1 MGPRRRTDRGYCLTD
16 KAGARRSDRDRNGR
30 PAAPSLVDLPRAWWS
45 RPAPELLA
53 ALGSGPEGLDRAEA
67 ASRLAQAGPNRVA
80 TREGRRWPGLLL
92 RQYESPLVLILLLAA
107 VVSMIVREWTEAAII
122 LAIVAGSTLLSFLQ
136 EYRAARAVQALQ
148 ARLALTVT
156 VLRGGERAE
165 IAADAVVPGDIVLLA
180 AGNLIPAD
188 GVVIEARDFLV
199 SQAALTGESFPVE
212 KRPAPSPA
220 EETLSGRTN
229 AVYLGTSVRSGTA
242 RMLVVTAG
250 RATEYGAIA
259 ERMGARDPETDFERG
274 LRRFGALLMRIMMVI
289 VTLVLTANLLLDRP
303 VIDSL
308 LFAVALAVG
317 LTPELLPAIVS
328 VTMAAGARRMAKE
341 GVLVRRSA
349 AIENLGTADVLC
361 TDKTG
366 TLTSGQMALAAA
378 TDPEGQESDAV
389 FRLALI
395 NAHFETGI
403 ENPLDQAIVAA
414 AIARGTALPDQ
425 PKVDEIPYDF
435 RRKRLTIVVDLP
447 QEETHLV
454 VTKGAFDTVL
464 ACCDTVDTPA
474 GAIPVDATIRARL
487 AALVAR
493 KGAEGVRV
501 LGVATRR
508 LPPKPRYE
516 VSDETGMSF
525 AGFLLFVDPLKPGIE
540 RTLVALAELG
550 ISVKII
556 TGDNR
561 HVAEHI
567 ARAVG
572 LTPAVITGA
581 ELVATRDEALWHLAE
596 RCNVFAEADPQ
607 QKERIVRALQTRGHS
622 VAYLGDG
629 INDAP
634 ALRQADVGISV
645 EDAVDVA
652 RESADIVLLAPDL
665 DILRQGI
672 VDGRRTF
679 ANTLKY
685 IQITTSANF
694 GNMISM
700 AAGTLFLPF
709 LPLTAAQILLNNFL
723 SDIPSLAVASD
734 RVDPETVAQAPR
746 WNIARIR
753 SYMVVFGLI
762 STVFDLVTF
771 VILLRVFQAGAQ
783 EFQSTWFV
791 VSLLTELAV
800 VMVLRTRRSFWSSR
814 PGMLLLAA
822 TVSVA
827 LLGVA
832 LPWLPFVGDAFGLS
846 ALPLPVMTAGGG
858 IVVLYLLSTEA
869 IKRFFYRSGA
879 A

>member
-1 MGPRRRTDRGYCLTD
+1 MP
-16 KAGARRSDRDRNGR
+16 
-30 PAAPSLVDLPRAWWS
+30 DLPDAWWS
-45 RPAPELLA
+45 RPASELLA
-53 ALGSGPEGLDRAEA
+53 ALGSGSDGLDGAEA
-67 ASRLAQAGPNRVA
+67 DRRQGRAGTNRLAVHEA
-80 TREGRRWPGLLL
+80 RRWPGLLL
-92 RQYESPLVLILLLAA
+92 RQYESPLVLILILAA
-107 VVSMIVREWTEAAII
+107 VVSMMVQEWTEAVII
-122 LAIVAGSTLLSFLQ
+122 LAIVAGSTLLSFAQ

-148 ARLALTVT
+148 AKLALTVT
-156 VLRGGERAE
+156 VLRGGEPSVVP
-165 IAADAVVPGDIVLLA
+165 ADTVVPGDLVLLS

-220 EETLSGRTN
+220 QAPLAGRTN

-242 RMLVVTAG
+242 RMLVVAVG
-250 RATEYGAIA
+250 RGTEYGAIA
-259 ERMGARDPETDFERG
+259 ERMAGRDPETDFERG
-274 LRRFGALLMRIMMVI
+274 LRRFGALLMRVMMVI

-349 AIENLGTADVLC
+349 AIENLGTADILC

-378 TDPEGQESDAV
+378 TDPAGEASDEV

-403 ENPLDQAIVAA
+403 ENPLDEAIVAA
-414 AIARGTALPDQ
+414 AAARGVALPDQ

-447 QEETHLV
+447 QDEAHLV

-464 ACCDTVDTPA
+464 ACCDTVASPA
-474 GAIPVDATIRARL
+474 GPVPVDAAVRTRL
-487 AALVAR
+487 AALVAE

-516 VSDETGMSF
+516 VSDEAGMTF
-525 AGFLLFVDPLKPGIE
+525 AGFLLFVDPLKPGID
-540 RTLVALAELG
+540 RTLGALAELG

-561 HVAEHI
+561 HVAEHV
-567 ARAVG
+567 ARGVG
-572 LTPAVITGA
+572 LVPTVITGA
-581 ELVATRDEALWHLAE
+581 DLVATRDEALWHLAE
-596 RCNVFAEADPQ
+596 QCNVFAEADPQ

-672 VDGRRTF
+672 LDGRRTF

-723 SDIPSLAVASD
+723 SDIPSLAVAGD
-734 RVDPETVAQAPR
+734 RVDPEAVRQAPR

-762 STVFDLVTF
+762 STVFDLLTF
-771 VILLRVFQAGAQ
+771 LILIRLFNAGAQ

-800 VMVLRTRRSFWSSR
+800 VMVLRTRRRFWSSR
-814 PGMLLLAA
+814 PGTVLLAA
-822 TVSVA
+822 TLSVA
-827 LLGVA
+827 VLALA
-832 LPWLPFVGDAFGLS
+832 LPFLPVVAPAFGLGP
-846 ALPLPVMTAGGG
+846 LPLPVLASCGG
-858 IVVLYLLSTEA
+858 IVVLYLLATEVL
-869 IKRFFYRSGA
+869 KRAFYRHGA
-879 A
+879 S

>member
-1 MGPRRRTDRGYCLTD
+1 M
-16 KAGARRSDRDRNGR
+16 AE
-30 PAAPSLVDLPRAWWS
+30 APEAWWS
-45 RPAPELLA
+45 QPAPTLLT
-53 ALGSGPEGLDRAEA
+53 ALKSGPVGIDAAEA
-67 ASRLAQAGPNRVA
+67 ARRLAKAGPGLTVA
-80 TREGRRWPGLLL
+80 RDALRWPGLLM
-92 RQYESPLVLILLLAA
+92 RQYESPLVLILILAA
-107 VVSMIVREWTEAAII
+107 LVSLIVREWTEAAII
-122 LAIVAGSTLLSFLQ
+122 LAIVASSTLLSFTQ

-156 VLRGGERAE
+156 LLRSGVTTVVPAE
-165 IAADAVVPGDIVLLA
+165 TVVPGDIVLLA

-212 KRPAPSPA
+212 KRPDPSPA
-220 EETLSGRTN
+220 GAPLAGRTN
-229 AVYLGTSVRSGTA
+229 AVFLGTSVRSGTA
-242 RMLVVTAG
+242 RMLVVSTG

-259 ERMGARDPETDFERG
+259 ERMGGRDPETDFERG
-274 LRRFGALLMRIMMVI
+274 LRRFGALLMRVMMVI
-289 VTLVLTANLLLDRP
+289 VTLVLIANLLLDRP

-349 AIENLGTADVLC
+349 AIENLGTADILC

-366 TLTSGQMALAAA
+366 TLTSGQMALSAA
-378 TDPEGQESDAV
+378 TDPAGEQSEDV

-403 ENPLDQAIVAA
+403 ENPLDQAILAA
-414 AIARGTALPDQ
+414 ATSRGTELPVQ

-447 QEETHLV
+447 EEEEHLV
-454 VTKGAFDTVL
+454 VMKGAFDTVL
-464 ACCDTVDTPA
+464 ACCDTVDTPD
-474 GAIPVDATIRARL
+474 GPVSVDDATRARL
-487 AALVAR
+487 AALVAE

-501 LGVATRR
+501 LGLATRR
-508 LPPKPRYE
+508 LPPKPRYDLA
-516 VSDETGMSF
+516 DEAGMTF
-525 AGFLLFVDPLKPGIE
+525 AGFLMFIDPLKPGIE
-540 RTLVALAELG
+540 RTLEALQDLG

-561 HVAEHI
+561 HVAEHV

-572 LTPAVITGA
+572 LTPVVITGA
-581 ELVATRDEALWHLAE
+581 ELVDTRDEALWHLAE
-596 RCNVFAEADPQ
+596 QCNVFAEADPQ
-607 QKERIVRALQTRGHS
+607 QKERILRALQTRGHS

-634 ALRQADVGISV
+634 ALRRADVGISV

-709 LPLTAAQILLNNFL
+709 LPMTAAQILLNNFL

-734 RVDPETVAQAPR
+734 RVDPESVARAPR
-746 WNIARIR
+746 WNIPVIR
-753 SYMVVFGLI
+753 RYMVVFGLI
-762 STVFDLVTF
+762 STAFDLLTF
-771 VILLRVFQAGAQ
+771 VILVRVFQADRM

-814 PGMLLLAA
+814 PGPVLLAA
-822 TVSVA
+822 TLTVA
-827 LLGVA
+827 VLGVA
-832 LPWLPFVGDAFGLS
+832 LPF
-846 ALPLPVMTAGGG
+846 LPLVAEAIGLASLQPRMLAAGGA
-858 IVVLYLLSTEA
+858 IVVLYLLTTEA
-869 IKRFFYRSGA
+869 MKRVFYRPRSS
-879 A
+879 

>member
-1 MGPRRRTDRGYCLTD
+1 M
-16 KAGARRSDRDRNGR
+16 A
-30 PAAPSLVDLPRAWWS
+30 DLPEAWWS
-45 RPAPELLA
+45 RPASELLE
-53 ALGSGPEGLDRAEA
+53 ALETGPDGLDRAEA
-67 ASRLAQAGPNRVA
+67 ARRLARAGS
-80 TREGRRWPGLLL
+80 TRLTARDGRRWPGLLL
-92 RQYESPLVLILLLAA
+92 RQYESPLVLILILAA
-107 VVSMIVREWTEAAII
+107 GVSLIVREWTEAAII
-122 LAIVAGSTLLSFLQ
+122 LAIVAGSTLLSFAQ
-136 EYRAARAVQALQ
+136 EYRAARAVQALR

-156 VLRGGERAE
+156 VLRGGKTAVVPAE
-165 IAADAVVPGDIVLLA
+165 TVVPGDIVLLA

-212 KRPAPSPA
+212 KRPEPSPA
-220 EETLSGRTN
+220 EAPLAGRTN
-229 AVYLGTSVRSGTA
+229 AVFLGTSVRSGMA
-242 RMLVVTAG
+242 RMLVVRAG

-259 ERMGARDPETDFERG
+259 ERMAGRDPETDFERG

-328 VTMAAGARRMAKE
+328 VTMAAGARQMAKE

-349 AIENLGTADVLC
+349 AIENLGTADILC

-378 TDPEGQESDAV
+378 TDPAGQESEAV
-389 FRLALI
+389 FRLALV
-395 NAHFETGI
+395 NAQFETGI

-414 AIARGTALPDQ
+414 AAARGTVLPDR

-447 QEETHLV
+447 DEEAHLV

-464 ACCDTVDTPA
+464 DCCETVDTPD
-474 GAIPVDATIRARL
+474 GPIPVDDAIRARL
-487 AALVAR
+487 AALVAE

-501 LGVATRR
+501 LGLATRR
-508 LPPKPRYE
+508 LPPRPRYDIA
-516 VSDETGMSF
+516 DETGMTF
-525 AGFLLFVDPLKPGIE
+525 TGFLMFIDPLKPGID
-540 RTLVALAELG
+540 RTLVALADLG
-550 ISVKII
+550 IAVKII

-561 HVAEHI
+561 HVAEHV

-572 LTPAVITGA
+572 LAPAVITGA
-581 ELVATRDEALWHLAE
+581 ELVAIRDEALWHLAE
-596 RCNVFAEADPQ
+596 QCNVFAEADPQ

-665 DILRQGI
+665 DILRRGV

-734 RVDPETVAQAPR
+734 RVDPESVTRAPR
-746 WNIARIR
+746 WNIGMIR

-762 STVFDLVTF
+762 STVFDLMTF
-771 VILLRVFQAGAQ
+771 VILIRLFHASVE

-800 VMVLRTRRSFWSSR
+800 VMVLRTRRPFWSSR
-814 PGMLLLAA
+814 PAPVLLVA
-822 TVSVA
+822 TISVA
-827 LLGVA
+827 CLGVA
-832 LPWLPFVGDAFGLS
+832 LPSLPFVAEAFGLS
-846 ALPLPVMTAGGG
+846 ALPQPVLAAGGA
-858 IVVLYLLSTEA
+858 IVVLYLLTTEA
-869 IKRFFYRSGA
+869 AKRVFYRRKPS
-879 A
+879 

>member
-1 MGPRRRTDRGYCLTD
+1 MADVPD
-16 KAGARRSDRDRNGR
+16 
-30 PAAPSLVDLPRAWWS
+30 AWWS
-45 RPAPELLA
+45 RPDSELLEALDTGPDGLTADQA
-53 ALGSGPEGLDRAEA
+53 AR
-67 ASRLAQAGPNRVA
+67 RLARAGPGLTTERD
-80 TREGRRWPGLLL
+80 GRRWPGLLL
-92 RQYESPLVLILLLAA
+92 RQYESPLVLILILAA
-107 VVSMIVREWTEAAII
+107 VVSLIVQEWTEAAII
-122 LAIVAGSTLLSFLQ
+122 LAIVAGSTLLSFAQ

-156 VLRGGERAE
+156 VLRGGESVVVPAE
-165 IAADAVVPGDIVLLA
+165 TVVPGDIVTLA

-199 SQAALTGESFPVE
+199 SQAAMTGESFPVE
-212 KRPAPSPA
+212 KQPAPSPA
-220 EETLSGRTN
+220 DAPLAGRTN
-229 AVYLGTSVRSGTA
+229 AVFLGTSVRSGTA
-242 RMLVVTAG
+242 RMLVVKAG

-259 ERMGARDPETDFERG
+259 ERMAGRDPETDFERG
-274 LRRFGALLMRIMMVI
+274 LRRFGALLMRIMLVI
-289 VTLVLTANLLLDRP
+289 VTLVLTANLFLDRP

-328 VTMAAGARRMAKE
+328 VTMAAGARQMAKE

-349 AIENLGTADVLC
+349 AIENLGTADILC

-366 TLTSGQMALAAA
+366 TLTSGKMALAEA
-378 TDPEGQESDAV
+378 TDPAGQESDAV

-403 ENPLDQAIVAA
+403 ENPLDEAIVAA
-414 AIARGTALPDQ
+414 ATARGTALPDQ

-447 QEETHLV
+447 EEEAHLV

-464 ACCDTVDTPA
+464 DCCDTVDAP
-474 GAIPVDATIRARL
+474 GGPVPVDKAVRARL
-487 AALVAR
+487 AALVAE
-493 KGAEGVRV
+493 KGADGIRV

-508 LPPKPRYE
+508 LPPKPRYD
-516 VSDETGMSF
+516 VADETGMTF
-525 AGFLLFVDPLKPGIE
+525 AGFLMFIDPLKPGID
-540 RTLVALAELG
+540 RTLVALAKLG
-550 ISVKII
+550 IAVKII

-561 HVAEHI
+561 HVAEHV

-572 LTPAVITGA
+572 LAPVVITGA
-581 ELVATRDEALWHLAE
+581 ELVAIRDEALWHLAE
-596 RCNVFAEADPQ
+596 RCNVFAEAEPQ

-622 VAYLGDG
+622 VAYMGDG

-700 AAGTLFLPF
+700 AVGTLFLPF

-734 RVDPETVAQAPR
+734 RVDPEAVTLAPR
-746 WNIARIR
+746 WNIGMIR
-753 SYMVVFGLI
+753 SYMVVFGLT
-762 STVFDLVTF
+762 STVFDLMTF
-771 VILLRVFQAGAQ
+771 AILIRVFNASAQ

-800 VMVLRTRRSFWSSR
+800 VMVLRTRRPFWSSR
-814 PGMLLLAA
+814 PGRLLLAA
-822 TVSVA
+822 TISVA
-827 LLGVA
+827 ILGVA
-832 LPWLPFVGDAFGLS
+832 LPFVPFVAQAFGLS
-846 ALPLPVMTAGGG
+846 ALPLPVLAAGGG
-858 IVVLYLLSTEA
+858 IVVLYLIATEA
-869 IKRFFYRSGA
+869 MKRVFYRPRPK
-879 A
+879 

>member
-1 MGPRRRTDRGYCLTD
+1 MAEVPE
-16 KAGARRSDRDRNGR
+16 
-30 PAAPSLVDLPRAWWS
+30 AWWS
-45 RPAPELLA
+45 QPAPTLLT
-53 ALGSGPEGLDRAEA
+53 ALNSGPVGLDAAEA
-67 ASRLAQAGPNRVA
+67 ARRLAKVGPGLTA
-80 TREGRRWPGLLL
+80 AHDAFRWPGLLM
-92 RQYESPLVLILLLAA
+92 RQYESPLVLILILAA
-107 VVSMIVREWTEAAII
+107 LVSLIVREWTEAAII
-122 LAIVAGSTLLSFLQ
+122 LAIVASSTLLSFTQ

-156 VLRGGERAE
+156 LLRGGVTTVVPAE
-165 IAADAVVPGDIVLLA
+165 TVVPGDIVLLA

-212 KRPAPSPA
+212 KRPDPSPA
-220 EETLSGRTN
+220 GAPLAGRTN
-229 AVYLGTSVRSGTA
+229 AVFLGTSVRSGTA
-242 RMLVVTAG
+242 RMLVVCTG

-259 ERMGARDPETDFERG
+259 ERMGGRDPETDFELG
-274 LRRFGALLMRIMMVI
+274 LRRFGALLMRVMMVI
-289 VTLVLTANLLLDRP
+289 VTLVLIANLLLDRP

-349 AIENLGTADVLC
+349 AIENLGTADILC

-366 TLTSGQMALAAA
+366 TLTSGQMALSAA
-378 TDPEGQESDAV
+378 TDPAGERSEDV

-403 ENPLDQAIVAA
+403 ENPLDQAILAA
-414 AIARGTALPDQ
+414 ATSRGTALPVQ

-447 QEETHLV
+447 EEQEHLV

-464 ACCDTVDTPA
+464 ACCDTVDTPD
-474 GAIPVDATIRARL
+474 GPVPVDDAKRARL
-487 AALVAR
+487 AAVVAE

-501 LGVATRR
+501 LGMATRR
-508 LPPKPRYE
+508 LPPKPRYDLA
-516 VSDETGMSF
+516 DEAGMTF
-525 AGFLLFVDPLKPGIE
+525 AGFLMFIDPLKPGIE
-540 RTLVALAELG
+540 RTLEALQDLG

-561 HVAEHI
+561 HVAEHV

-572 LTPAVITGA
+572 LTPVVITGA

-596 RCNVFAEADPQ
+596 QCNVFAEADPQ

-709 LPLTAAQILLNNFL
+709 LPMTAAQILLNNFL
-723 SDIPSLAVASD
+723 SDIPSLAVAGD
-734 RVDPETVAQAPR
+734 RVDPESVARAPR
-746 WNIARIR
+746 WNIPVIR

-762 STVFDLVTF
+762 STAFDLLTF
-771 VILLRVFQAGAQ
+771 IILVRVFQADRM

-814 PGMLLLAA
+814 PGPVLLAA
-822 TVSVA
+822 TLTVA
-827 LLGVA
+827 VLGVA
-832 LPWLPFVGDAFGLS
+832 LPFLPLVAEAFGLAS
-846 ALPLPVMTAGGG
+846 LQPRMLAAGGV
-858 IVVLYLLSTEA
+858 IVVLYLLTTEA
-869 IKRFFYRSGA
+869 MKRVFYRPRSS
-879 A
+879 